1 MGMTRTVDRQL
12 PPPYHDLVAHWLT
25 FLAVERNLSP
35 LTVSQYQHE
44 VFRLLRWLFAQGT
57 AEPASVRQKHLSA
70 YLGEL
75 AQIGLARASQRRA
88 FAAIRSLFRFA
99 VAEGIVSTDP
109 AATVSLP
116 RMLRTLPKVL
126 SVSSVEALLAQ
137 PDAATP
143 LGLRDRAMLELLYSA
158 GLRASEIITLRV
170 ADASLTDLVARVLG
184 KGSKVRI
191 APFGAV
197 ARRWLGDYLDRARP
211 LLARRHAD
219 WLFLTNRGTRISRIT
234 LWHIVKT
241 YSLRAGLGPDVSPHT
256 LRHSFATH
264 LLEGGADLRVV
275 QELLGHSSIT
285 TTQIYTHLDR
295 DFLRE
300 VHRTF
305 HPRG

>member
-1 MGMTRTVDRQL
+1 MTQENGKL
-12 PPPYHDLVAHWLT
+12 PEVAQEFVSHWLT
-25 FLAVERNLSP
+25 YLAVERNLSP
-35 LTVSQYQHE
+35 MTVIHYEREAS
-44 VFRLLRWLFAQGT
+44 RLLRWLTSRGVIDPGT
-57 AEPASVRQKHLSA
+57 VHRNDLSA
-70 YLGEL
+70 YLAEL
-75 AQIGLARASQRRA
+75 AHTGLARASQRRA
-88 FAAIRSLFRFA
+88 FAAIRSLYRFA
-99 VAEGIVSTDP
+99 VADGVIARDP
-109 AATVSLP
+109 ASTVALP

-126 SVSSVEALLAQ
+126 SVAGVEALLAQ

-158 GLRASEIITLRV
+158 GVRASEVISLRV
-170 ADASLTDLVARVLG
+170 ADVALADQVARVLG
-184 KGSKVRI
+184 KGGKVRI
-191 APFGAV
+191 VPFGAV
-197 ARRWLGDYLDRARP
+197 ALRWLRDYLTRSRP
-211 LLARRHAD
+211 LLAKRPAD

-234 LWHIVKT
+234 LWHMVKT
-241 YSLRAGLGPDVSPHT
+241 HAQRAGLGPRISPHT

-300 VHRTF
+300 VHRSF